1 MTLGL
6 KDLYYSVIT
15 EGQDGTEEYGTPKKM
30 AGAMTADLSISTAD
44 GNLYVDDALAITIS
58 EFANGTLKLGIDDLT
73 PETTAEI
80 LGQTVDGNKV
90 VWAGGDDEPPYIAV
104 GFRAKKTGGRY
115 KYIWLLKCRAK
126 VPAEKYETKGESIN
140 IQTPEIELTI
150 MRRTKD
156 GNWKAD
162 YVGTP
167 DSDTA
172 VTWFTTVPEKAE
184 NITTA

>member
-6 KDLYYSVIT
+6 KDLYYAVIS
-15 EGQDGTEEYGTPKKM
+15 EGEDGVESYGTPKKM
-30 AGAMTADLSISTAD
+30 AGAMTADLSITTAD
-44 GNLYVDDALAITIS
+44 GKLYVDDALAITVS
-58 EFANGTLKLGIDDLT
+58 EFANGNLKLGIDDLT

-80 LGQTVDGNKV
+80 LGQAVDKNKV

-104 GFRAKKTGGRY
+104 GFRAKKTGGKY

-140 IQTPEIELTI
+140 FQTPEIELTI
-150 MRRTKD
+150 MRRSKD

-162 YVGTP
+162 YTGTP
-167 DSDTA
+167 DSDA
-172 VTWFTTVPEKAE
+172 AKTWFTAVPEKAE
-184 NITTA
+184 DIPAA

>member
-6 KDLYYSVIT
+6 KDLYYATIT
-15 EGQDGTEEYGTPKKM
+15 EGAGGAEEYGTPKKM
-30 AGAMTADLSISTAD
+30 AGAITADLSITTAD
-44 GNLYVDDALAITIS
+44 GKLYVDDSLAIIVS
-58 EFANGTLKLGIDDLT
+58 EFANGNLKLGIDDLA

-80 LGQTVDGNKV
+80 LGQAVDKNKV
-90 VWAGGDDEPPYIAV
+90 VWAGSDDEPPYIAV
-104 GFRAKKTGGRY
+104 GFRAKKTGGKY

-140 IQTPEIELTI
+140 FQTPEIELTI

-162 YVGTP
+162 YTGTP
-167 DSDTA
+167 DSEVA
-172 VTWFTTVPEKAE
+172 KAWFTAVPEKEEDIQEA
-184 NITTA
+184 

>member
-15 EGQDGTEEYGTPKKM
+15 EGADGVEEYGTPKKM
-30 AGAMTADLSISTAD
+30 AGALTADLSITTAD
-44 GNLYVDDALAITIS
+44 GKLYVDDALAIAVS
-58 EFANGTLKLGIDDLT
+58 EFANGNLKLGIDDLT
-73 PETTAEI
+73 PETAAEI
-80 LGQTVDGNKV
+80 LGQTVDKNNV

-104 GFRAKKTGGRY
+104 GFRAKKTGGKY

-126 VPAEKYETKGESIN
+126 IPAEKFETKGESIN
-140 IQTPEIELTI
+140 FQMPEIEFTI

-162 YVGTP
+162 YVGTT

-172 VTWFTTVPEKAE
+172 KAWFKAVIEKAE